1 MMKDYYNIYNA
12 EYCVSSILHI
22 FNEKGEINMVKKIW
36 NVLVKITGNI
46 TLIGIGILSI
56 LVIINHILIKRYNND
71 YCDFDCD
78 DCDDFDDLDNYWDED
93 EDED

>member
-1 MMKDYYNIYNA
+1 
-12 EYCVSSILHI
+12 
-22 FNEKGEINMVKKIW
+22 MVKKIW
-36 NVLVKITGNI
+36 NVLVKITGNL

-56 LVIINHILIKRYNND
+56 LAIINHILIKRHNSD

-78 DCDDFDDLDNYWDED
+78 DCDDCDEFDDLDNYWDED